1 MSAKKSPSNI
11 SPQDREVHKTKLVAM
26 HAEFDERLNAAKAGA
41 DWRWRNERM
50 PWLHNPGEFNGC
62 SDRVNN
68 YERLYGRR
76 VGDLRVADIR
86 APGRHVRWTHEIFRI
101 GSFEYFDP
109 EPDPNKI
116 EYVEY
121 WDKDS
126 CRWSTQITLSPF
138 HHFTLARSMVQN
150 HYTEGEDRAIGE
162 IKH

>member
-11 SPQDREVHKTKLVAM
+11 TSQDREEFNIKLQAL
-26 HAEFDERLNAAKAGA
+26 HTEFDERLHDVSG
-41 DWRWRNERM
+41 WRWRNQRGA
-50 PWLHNPGEFNGC
+50 WLHNPGEFNGC

-76 VGDLRVADIR
+76 VGDLRVADLR
-86 APGRHVRWTHEIFRI
+86 TPGRHLLWTHEIMHC
-101 GSFEYFDP
+101 GSYSFFDS

-116 EYVEY
+116 EYVEH

-126 CRWSTQITLSPF
+126 YRWSTMHTISPS
-138 HHFTLARSMVQN
+138 HHYTLARSMVQN